1 MALPRISW
9 LRIWPRRLLMSPIT
23 PPTKSPGVTTS
34 TSMIGS
40 SSFTPAFA
48 QPSRIA
54 EREAISK
61 AMALESTSWKAPSY
75 SVTFMSTI
83 GKPISTP
90 ASHTLCTPFSTPGMY
105 SFGTTPPTI
114 SLSNS
119 LPLPVSLGSSRSLTR
134 ANWPVPPVCFLCV

>member
-1 MALPRISW
+1 
-9 LRIWPRRLLMSPIT
+9 MSPMT

-40 SSFTPAFA
+40 RILTPALS
-48 QPSRIA
+48 QPSFIA
-54 EREAISK
+54 ERAAISK
-61 AMALESTSWKAPSY
+61 AIAEQSTSWKAPSY

-90 ASHTLCTPFSTPGMY
+90 LSHTDLTPFSTPGMY
-105 SFGTTPPTI
+105 SFGTVPPTI
-114 SLSNS
+114 LASNS
-119 LPLPVSLGSSRSLTR
+119 LPLPVSFGSSLSLTR

>member
-1 MALPRISW
+1 
-9 LRIWPRRLLMSPIT
+9 
-23 PPTKSPGVTTS
+23 
-34 TSMIGS
+34 
-40 SSFTPAFA
+40 
-48 QPSRIA
+48 
-54 EREAISK
+54 
-61 AMALESTSWKAPSY
+61 MALESTSWKAPSY

-105 SFGTTPPTI
+105 SLGTTPPTI

-119 LPLPVSLGSSRSLTR
+119 LPLPASLGSSRSLTR